1 MVHPQKSPKRAPAGR
16 YDEGMARQLLVVD
29 DDLQILKLFSQ
40 ILTRG
45 GYCVRTEDSSQRAMQ
60 ALDTG
65 APLDLVVL
73 DLSMPEPDGFEILK
87 AFRAK
92 SPELKILV
100 TSGFIGGVL
109 LEAAALMG
117 ASATLNKTD
126 APELLL
132 KTVDSLLQS

>member
-1 MVHPQKSPKRAPAGR
+1 
-16 YDEGMARQLLVVD
+16 MARDLLVVD
-29 DDLQILKLFSQ
+29 DDPQILKLFSQ

-45 GYCVRTEDSSQRAMQ
+45 GYRVRTEASSQRAVR

-65 APLDLVVL
+65 EPIDLVVL

-109 LEAAALMG
+109 LEAASLMG
-117 ASATLNKTD
+117 ASATLNKID
-126 APELLL
+126 APKLLL
-132 KTVDSLLQS
+132 QTVDSLLQS